1 MTGKPA
7 TGTPITRRSF
17 TQLALATAAT
27 LPVWP
32 TKAATPARVVIIG
45 GGPGGATVA
54 RYLAKASAGL
64 DITLIEPQLHYTT
77 CFFSNLYLGGLRPFS
92 SLVQGYDR
100 LKEAYGIKVLHD
112 LATSIDPAGKAVRTR
127 AGVTLGYDRLVVAPG
142 IDLRYDT
149 IEGYDEAAAASMPH
163 AWKAG
168 AQTRLLKRQIDAM
181 ETGGTVIICPPPL
194 PYRCPPAPYERA
206 SMIAWALKLRGNKT
220 AKILIVDAKDSFTKQ
235 ALFEEGWQ
243 RHYPGMIEWLPQ
255 DMTGGVSSV
264 NTAAMEVITGGG
276 ERLRGSVVNVIPAQK
291 AGLVAARAGLTDKSG
306 WCPVHPT
313 TMQSRLDEDIH
324 IIGDAARAGDMPK
337 SGFSANSQAKL
348 AAMIILADLTGHR
361 RFEPVLRNNCWSMI
375 AAGDAVKL
383 GARYKVKG
391 GHIELSASYASQ
403 TGESRAT
410 RHHTAT
416 EALGWY
422 AAMVSDI
429 FG

>member
-7 TGTPITRRSF
+7 TCAPITRRRFSR
-17 TQLALATAAT
+17 LALAAAT

-32 TKAATPARVVIIG
+32 ARATTPARVVIIG
-45 GGPGGATVA
+45 GGPGGATLA
-54 RYLAKASAGL
+54 HYLARAAAGL

-77 CFFSNLYLGGLRPFS
+77 CFFSNLYLGGLRPFN

-100 LKEAYGIKVLHD
+100 LKQAYGIRVLHD
-112 LATSIDPAGKAVRTR
+112 RATTIDPDGKTVRTR
-127 AGVTLGYDRLVVAPG
+127 AGTTIGYDRLVIAPG

-149 IEGYDEAAAASMPH
+149 IEGYDETTTAIMPH

-168 AQTRLLKRQIDAM
+168 KQTRLLKKQIDAM
-181 ETGGTVIICPPPL
+181 ETGGTVIICPPPM

-220 AKILIVDAKDSFTKQ
+220 ARILILDAKNSFAKQ
-235 ALFEEGWQ
+235 ALFEEGWK
-243 RHYPGMIEWLPQ
+243 RHYPGMIEWLPL
-255 DMTGGVSSV
+255 DMTGGVSAV
-264 NTAAMEVITGGG
+264 DPATMEVITGSG
-276 ERLRGSVVNVIPAQK
+276 ERLRGAVVNIIPAQR
-291 AGLVAARAGLTDKSG
+291 AGLVAARAGLTDTSG
-306 WCPVHPT
+306 WCPVHPS
-313 TMQSRLDEDIH
+313 TMQSRRNRDIH
-324 IIGDAARAGDMPK
+324 IVGDAAQAGDMPK

-348 AAMIILADLTGHR
+348 VAMVILADLAGHR
-361 RFEPVLRNNCWSMI
+361 RYEPVLRNNCWSMI
-375 AAGDAVKL
+375 APGDAVKL

-391 GHIELSASYASQ
+391 GRIERDASYASQ
-403 TGESRAT
+403 PGESRAT

-422 AAMVSDI
+422 AAMVRDI